1 MEFWC
6 GVAMTLLFESVA
18 LILATEYL
26 RRKIH
31 ERTV

>member
-1 MEFWC
+1 MEFWY

-18 LILATEYL
+18 LILATDHL

-31 ERTV
+31 EKSV